1 MKDLRHLNLSSENIP
16 ENKTRL
22 VSQISKH
29 QSMNLLTLPSLDPLQ
44 GLVKLELVGT
54 SLTSLPSTSS
64 LVNLRILDCTRNCVS
79 SLPSL
84 PPSLVL
90 LNVSHNSLYVLP
102 SLSNLVMFN
111 ITKLDKE
118 GSTFNS

>member
-16 ENKTRL
+16 ENKTQL

-64 LVNLRILDCTRNCVS
+64 LVNLRILDCARNCVS

-118 GSTFNS
+118 GSMFNS